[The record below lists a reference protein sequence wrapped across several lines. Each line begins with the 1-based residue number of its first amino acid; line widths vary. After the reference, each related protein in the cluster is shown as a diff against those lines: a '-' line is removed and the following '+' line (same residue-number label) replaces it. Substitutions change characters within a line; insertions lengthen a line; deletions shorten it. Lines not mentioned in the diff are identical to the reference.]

1 MLLGPRVLGS
11 AILASAARHAAVRS
25 IVTISDAFDSGNIE
39 LSGITDSTVQL
50 KIKPDPFT
58 ELEKKSHSQ
67 WFAFRATGLAEHAAA
82 TTYEIINAGNA
93 SYADAWVGSEVVAS
107 HDRISWVRVDS
118 TKYDEERGA
127 LTWEWKHTSSSPSVF
142 FAYFDIYSYDRH
154 LDLVA
159 RCTAATNAPGL
170 RVHSIGQSLDGREM
184 ECISV
189 GTGPLQAWVIHRQHP
204 GEPMAEFFA
213 EGLLSRLLGL
223 RTSESVDALT
233 RRLLE
238 QFTFHVVPSMNPDGA
253 TRGHLRTNAI
263 GSNLNREWACTG
275 EYEAPTLERSPEV
288 FHVLRSMDESGVD
301 FFCDIHGDEALPF
314 TFCAGGEGLP
324 VWGPRLKALHGAF
337 VGSYARA
344 NPDMQAKFGY
354 EPDAPLAGNLAICSN
369 QISNRFDC
377 LGCTLEMPFK
387 DAANVPRRQGE
398 ERGFD
403 GSRAAMLGASLLDAI
418 AYVAPNLRGVDEPS
432 FLLPDDAYVAPVE
445 DAAEIAKWLEAR
457 K

>member
-1 MLLGPRVLGS
+1 
-11 AILASAARHAAVRS
+11 
-25 IVTISDAFDSGNIE
+25 
-39 LSGITDSTVQL
+39 
-50 KIKPDPFT
+50 
-58 ELEKKSHSQ
+58 
-67 WFAFRATGLAEHAAA
+67 
-82 TTYEIINAGNA
+82 
-93 SYADAWVGSEVVAS
+93 
-107 HDRISWVRVDS
+107 
-118 TKYDEERGA
+118 
-127 LTWEWKHTSSSPSVF
+127 
-142 FAYFDIYSYDRH
+142 
-154 LDLVA
+154 
-159 RCTAATNAPGL
+159 
-170 RVHSIGQSLDGREM
+170 
-184 ECISV
+184 
-189 GTGPLQAWVIHRQHP
+189 
-204 GEPMAEFFA
+204 MAEFFA

-387 DAANVPRRQGE
+387 DAANVPRRKGE